1 MRELKLLIDV
11 AVAGALFG
19 LQMHKRKEVRKVP
32 RYMIQA
38 TPTPQNVAALLQ
50 NPEDR
55 TEAVRRVLEAAG
67 CKLEQYYNSFA
78 EGTTFVVADIPDE
91 ANLDALMAT
100 FFAGGGV
107 TSIRATPIKTASE
120 SVDVYQRAASLAYR
134 PPGK

>member
-1 MRELKLLIDV
+1 M
-11 AVAGALFG
+11 
-19 LQMHKRKEVRKVP
+19 P

-38 TPTPQNVAALLQ
+38 NPTPQNVAALLQ

-91 ANLDALMAT
+91 ASLDALMAA
-100 FFAGGGV
+100 FYAGGGV
-107 TSIRATPIKTASE
+107 TSIRATPIMTASE
-120 SVDVYQRAASLAYR
+120 SVEVYKRAASVAYR

>member
-1 MRELKLLIDV
+1 M
-11 AVAGALFG
+11 VAGALFVY
-19 LQMHKRKEVRKVP
+19 KCIKEKEVRKVQ
-32 RYMIQA
+32 RYLIQA
-38 TPTPQNVAALLQ
+38 TPTPQNVAALVQ

-78 EGTTFVVADIPDE
+78 EGTSFVIAYIPDE
-91 ANLDALMAT
+91 ASLDAIMAT
-100 FFAGGGV
+100 FFSGGGL

-120 SVDVYQRAASLAYR
+120 SVDVLQRAASLAYR